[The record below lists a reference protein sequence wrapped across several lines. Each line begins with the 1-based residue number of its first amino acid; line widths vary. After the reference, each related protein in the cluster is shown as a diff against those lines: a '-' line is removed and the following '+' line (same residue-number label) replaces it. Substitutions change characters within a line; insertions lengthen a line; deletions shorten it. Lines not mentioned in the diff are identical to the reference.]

1 LSRKEPLLVQQRHQK
16 NSFRKLAR
24 GLNFFLQGHR
34 VKIQAE
40 LASVIA
46 NASLDTTPAE
56 HQIAVQTH
64 LAF

>member
-1 LSRKEPLLVQQRHQK
+1 
-16 NSFRKLAR
+16 
-24 GLNFFLQGHR
+24 